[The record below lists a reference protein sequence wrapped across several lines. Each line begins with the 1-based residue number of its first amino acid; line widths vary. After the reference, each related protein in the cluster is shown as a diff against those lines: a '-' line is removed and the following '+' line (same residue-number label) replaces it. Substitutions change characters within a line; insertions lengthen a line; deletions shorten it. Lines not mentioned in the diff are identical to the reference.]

1 MKTNAEAGQFTKED
15 LDAAVSDTFIPI
27 SSSPMG
33 RYISSISFGDYYD
46 DLDSFRLVREGTDKF
61 GFTSYD
67 VRLKLKSGKEY
78 TLRQRYDEQGQ
89 SKVQRPKSGK
99 VEFRL
104 DERPY
109 SESKGLYVASSYVL
123 EADRAKDVQYKV
135 ENPRGTSDYTEWD
148 SRWGTR
154 WYNFRN
160 PSQGRDI
167 GLVGDIPFSGRQSF
181 GMNSSQLFV
190 NGFPVDEQGNRI
202 TRGGADASFG
212 NIGVSIGTTP
222 INYNDPNKASIA
234 TPIIGGGAGGAGGA
248 GVYTASDGTRFTD
261 QSAFSNYQKMLSET
275 SAAQQKKLEDR
286 RSAFQILREEF
297 TRYGLGQLVGDI
309 ENLLIQGTPPAE
321 YAFQLRQTP
330 TYKQRFAAND
340 QRIKKGLRVLDEAS
354 YIGLEDQ
361 YQDVMRRYG
370 LPETYYSRDD
380 IGTQKGFERLIAAN
394 VSNVELERRIQNT
407 QARIFDANPE
417 VMQAMRQFYPNV
429 TNGEILAYALDPET
443 AEPQLER
450 KIAAAEI
457 GGAALQAGL
466 TTSLTR
472 AEELAAAD
480 ITKAKAKEQYGKIAS
495 GLERGKRLS
504 EIYQQPTYTQE
515 VAEAE
520 AFALP
525 NAEQARRQRRKL
537 GQLETAEF
545 GGTSGV
551 TGGALGRE
559 RAGQY

>member
-15 LDAAVSDTFIPI
+15 LDAAVSSTFIPI

-78 TLRQRYDEQGQ
+78 SLRDRYDEQGQ

-135 ENPRGTSDYTEWD
+135 ENPRGTSDYTESD

-160 PSQGRDI
+160 PAVGRGDYT
-167 GLVGDIPFSGRQSF
+167 LEGDIPFSGRQSF
-181 GMNSSQLFV
+181 GMNPNQLFI

-202 TRGGADASFG
+202 TPGGSDASFG

-234 TPIIGGGAGGAGGA
+234 TPIIGGAAGRA

-394 VSNVELERRIQNT
+394 VSNVELEKRIQNT
-407 QARIFDANPE
+407 QSRIFDANPE
-417 VMQAMRQFYPNV
+417 VMTAMRQFYPNI
-429 TNGEILAYALDPET
+429 TGGEILAYALDPET
-443 AEPQLER
+443 ALPQLER

-480 ITKAKAKEQYGKIAS
+480 ITKAKAQEQYGKIAS